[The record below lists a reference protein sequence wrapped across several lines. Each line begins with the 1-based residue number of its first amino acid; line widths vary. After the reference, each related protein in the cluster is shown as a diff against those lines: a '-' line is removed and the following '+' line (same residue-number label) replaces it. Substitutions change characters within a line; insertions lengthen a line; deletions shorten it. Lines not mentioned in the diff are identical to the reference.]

1 MAAEA
6 AFFMLCPRGAAGGGG
21 WAQPTRPAGP
31 EARPD
36 MLGRSPSAAPP
47 RGRPGKAKTTG
58 CREKGREKRKNPWL
72 YNASTHDTIR
82 TVCI

>member
-31 EARPD
+31 EARPG

-47 RGRPGKAKTTG
+47 GEAGQSKNDRLPGKGTG
-58 CREKGREKRKNPWL
+58 KAEESLVVQRQHP
-72 YNASTHDTIR
+72 
-82 TVCI
+82 